1 LQERFQLTWAG
12 CLGGAILEESYW
24 QIMGKVGFS
33 EIQIVS
39 RHTLTPKELKAMAR
53 CPGEEFTP
61 PPNNEDLQIVQGKV
75 DSVWNMLVLK
85 MFATCHDQFFNC
97 IIVQVMY
104 IAPMMPHNS

>member
-1 LQERFQLTWAG
+1 
-12 CLGGAILEESYW
+12 
-24 QIMGKVGFS
+24 
-33 EIQIVS
+33 
-39 RHTLTPKELKAMAR
+39 MAR

-97 IIVQVMY
+97 IIVQVM
-104 IAPMMPHNS
+104 